1 MSTAAR
7 SATPVAGPSRR
18 RLNRQGLLRWA
29 STYSVYLALAALFIF
44 NLVATRG
51 FASAFTFQNLLFS
64 AAPIIMIAL
73 GQTLVV
79 GTGGIDLSVG
89 SVMAFSS
96 AVIVLYLGYGEAAA
110 VVITILAA
118 ALIGLINGSLITFAR
133 INPLITGLGFLVAVR
148 GLAQALS
155 GGSRSRLPSGT
166 FFTWIGNASLFGIPV
181 VALFALAV
189 AGLVALLVR
198 NSTLGRYALFTG
210 SNRSAAFLSGTPRN
224 TTLLAIYTLSAAFAG
239 IAGLMVSARIG
250 ASDPSFIGI
259 NFELTA
265 IAAVVIGGTPLVG
278 GRMSILGTVA
288 AALFLQLIDTTFV
301 MQGINFAYAQV
312 LKAVLIVLALYLQ
325 QSQKE
330 TR

>member
-1 MSTAAR
+1 MSTKTQGAAPR
-7 SATPVAGPSRR
+7 VSSPKTPKGRRILEWAGK
-18 RLNRQGLLRWA
+18 
-29 STYSVYLALAALFIF
+29 YSVYLALVALFVF
-44 NLVATRG
+44 NLIATNG
-51 FASAFTFQNLLFS
+51 FASVFTLQNLLFS
-64 AAPIIMIAL
+64 AAPIIMIAV
-73 GQTLVV
+73 GQTLAI

-89 SVMAFSS
+89 SVMAFAS
-96 AVIVLYLGYGEAAA
+96 AMIALYLGYGEMATIIIA
-110 VVITILAA
+110 VAAA
-118 ALIGLINGSLITFAR
+118 ALIGFFNGSLIAFAR
-133 INPLITGLGFLVAVR
+133 INPLITGLGLLVAVR

-155 GGSRSRLPSGT
+155 GGSRNSIPSGGV
-166 FFTWIGNASLFGIPV
+166 FTWIGNASFLGIPV

-198 NSTLGRYALFTG
+198 RTTFGRYALFAG
-210 SNRSAAFLSGTPRN
+210 SNRDAAFLAGTPRN

-278 GRMSILGTVA
+278 GRISILGTVA
-288 AALFLQLIDTTFV
+288 AAIFLQLIDTTFV
-301 MQGINFAYAQV
+301 MQGINFAFAQV
-312 LKAVLIVLALYLQ
+312 LKAILIIVALYLQ
-325 QSQKE
+325 QSRKD